1 MFEKLPEGSKKWFEN
16 GRRVCIGKDYAWM
29 WNMTTLATILKDV
42 GIEMA
47 DPSYQLKQDGWFNL
61 RPVDFYIK
69 VKPRAK

>member
-1 MFEKLPEGSKKWFEN
+1 MVWKRQTRMYWQRLRMDVEH
-16 GRRVCIGKDYAWM
+16 DYTCHDM
-29 WNMTTLATILKDV
+29 KDV

-61 RPVDFYIK
+61 RSVDFYIK